1 MEDARSD
8 PLLLGFP
15 SPPAGHPGDD
25 AEAGAAL
32 AEFVGASPAATAVRR
47 ALSAAARVDS
57 TLLVSGETGTGKG
70 LVARLVHRL
79 SERAAR
85 PFVHVDCAA
94 LSPSVVESELFG
106 HERGAFT
113 GALERRAG
121 RLEWAGEGTLFLD
134 EVGELEPPL
143 QAKLLRALQDRE
155 FERVGGTQTLT
166 LRARI
171 VAATNRD
178 LAREVREGR
187 FRRDLYFRLRV
198 LAIEVPP
205 LRERPEDL
213 RSLAETGLRRLC
225 ARLGPG
231 APRLDEALLARLLR
245 HPWPGNV
252 RELWNALER
261 LAVCASG
268 GIPAADLVDAILD
281 DALDAA
287 PDALPASGPDAA
299 LSPGLPDPA
308 GLPDE
313 RSRLAAVLV
322 ATGGNLSR
330 AARRLGLAR
339 STLRH
344 AIRRHGLAGLVP
356 RD

>member
-8 PLLLGFP
+8 LLRLRLPAPLAAPLGTGP
-15 SPPAGHPGDD
+15 
-25 AEAGAAL
+25 EATAPL
-32 AEFVGASPAATAVRR
+32 AEFVGASPAAAAVRR
-47 ALSAAARVDS
+47 ALGAAARVDS
-57 TLLVSGETGTGKG
+57 TLLVTGETGTGKG

-94 LSPSVVESELFG
+94 LSSGVVESELFG

-166 LRARI
+166 LRARV

-198 LAIEVPP
+198 LSIEVPP
-205 LRERPEDL
+205 LRERLEDL
-213 RSLAETGLRRLC
+213 HVLAEAGLRRLR

-231 APRLDEALLARLLR
+231 APHLEEEILARLLR

-261 LAVCASG
+261 LAVCAAD
-268 GIPAADLVDAILD
+268 GIPASDLVEAILD

-287 PDALPASGPDAA
+287 PEAQPAAGPDAA
-299 LSPGLPDPA
+299 LPADPRDPA
-308 GLPDE
+308 DLPDE

-344 AIRRHGLAGLVP
+344 AVRRHGLGGLVP